1 MRNEIELYKLIGK
14 KFTKEELENEI
25 ESMGYDILGDF
36 EYYWNV
42 INIYDNEATETMIK
56 ISDMTRYNGLIKVVD
71 VE

>member
-1 MRNEIELYKLIGK
+1 MELYKLMGK

-42 INIYDNEATETMIK
+42 IYIYDDEANETMIK

>member
-1 MRNEIELYKLIGK
+1 MELYKLIGK

-25 ESMGYDILGDF
+25 ESMGYNILGEF

-42 INIYDNEATETMIK
+42 IYIYDDEANETMIK
-56 ISDMTRYNGLIKVVD
+56 ISDMTHYNGLIKVVD

>member
-1 MRNEIELYKLIGK
+1 MELYKLIGK

-42 INIYDNEATETMIK
+42 INIYDDEATETMIK
-56 ISDMTRYNGLIKVVD
+56 INDMTRHNGLIKVVD

>member
-1 MRNEIELYKLIGK
+1 MELYELIGK

-36 EYYWNV
+36 EWYWNV
-42 INIYDNEATETMIK
+42 INIYDDEASETMIK
-56 ISDMTRYNGLIKVVD
+56 ISDMSNYNGLIKVVD

>member
-1 MRNEIELYKLIGK
+1 MELYELIGK

-36 EYYWNV
+36 EWYWNV
-42 INIYDNEATETMIK
+42 IDIYDDEASETMIK
-56 ISDMTRYNGLIKVVD
+56 INDMSNYNGLIKVVD

>member
-1 MRNEIELYKLIGK
+1 MELYELIGK

-36 EYYWNV
+36 EWYWNV
-42 INIYDNEATETMIK
+42 INIYDDEASETMIK
-56 ISDMTRYNGLIKVVD
+56 INDMSNCNGLIKVVD